1 MKQFDTYGTMEA
13 PTSKEAAQHIYNEL
27 EPEDTKNLIIET
39 KLYSGYSQ
47 AEYFDVDDFEE
58 ELEL

>member
-1 MKQFDTYGTMEA
+1 MILMELWKLQRQKKLH
-13 PTSKEAAQHIYNEL
+13 SIYNEL